1 MNEAKTDA
9 AQTDSFAGYAV
20 PAGRYAARRVRGPKY
35 FATLGIW
42 VLSLMAG
49 MMILALVDTQV
60 TDVPT
65 RYVCPPDCGRPPTGL
80 PVATNPRFTAPGGEF
95 SVSYPAPGA
104 SYTVT
109 TEPNGVTAQ
118 WTAGD
123 GGTLRLFSQ
132 PAQGRNSRQI
142 AEELLESGFPDARIA
157 YKLPNA
163 TVGFHRGYGEVADF
177 QLLGASSKSD
187 RLRIIVIV
195 AVKNDLA
202 LVAAAVGPLRV
213 FTPSFG
219 PGPPSPANLQIAQD
233 MGKYVN
239 SFQWRDDPLR

>member
-1 MNEAKTDA
+1 MTEPKTDA
-9 AQTDSFAGYAV
+9 GQRNSFDGYAV
-20 PAGRYAARRVRGPKY
+20 PAGRYAARRDRGPKY

-60 TDVPT
+60 ADVPT

-95 SVSYPAPGA
+95 SVSYPASGA

-132 PAQGRNSRQI
+132 PAQGRNSKQI
-142 AEELLESGFPDARIA
+142 AEELLQDAFPDAQIV
-157 YKLPNA
+157 YQLPNA
-163 TVGFHRGYGEVADF
+163 TVGFRVGYGAVADF
-177 QLLGASSKSD
+177 QQLGASVND
-187 RLRIIVIV
+187 RLRIIIIV

-202 LVAAAVGPLRV
+202 LVAAADGPLRV

-239 SFQWRDDPLR
+239 SFTWRGDPPR